1 MSGSDLDSRQ
11 QDEIESL
18 ESIYGDIFTNI
29 TPSSTVWNKKA
40 SPHFQIA
47 LLSHENPDRPVVSLV
62 LDIQFTPTYPTLP
75 PLVKVIEPKNL
86 LRAAL
91 AKTDAKIAEILKEY
105 RGEEV
110 CFTII
115 MDVKELLDDFQQ
127 TTEEVFSL
135 EEERVRRLENERKLL
150 EQHERETQRKEQLAK
165 HRQNMEA
172 TEQILQM
179 KDDYGSSHHED
190 SSADSEQGEEALDLS
205 LVPKVTSG
213 QLFEFDNVLWGDVP
227 KSNSR
232 FQFKV
237 VQGFIRSHTHDILLE
252 LGTQYIVKPYLPPGI
267 QKKFDDRSVDVSYLL
282 TVINLDNHRWLTSD
296 GKSEIR
302 ALELELEQV
311 MSLSSESILKVYGFQ
326 IDQHTHSSS
335 KWTIRLLTEFP
346 LVLQSL
352 EDILTTAD
360 FIHWGLARAWL
371 IQLLPALEYLHDN
384 GLPHQL
390 ICPLSIILCENQLE
404 DLNPK
409 HTKALKFCHPAYGY
423 TILRMVDSCSNKST
437 GEDFVYRFIPR
448 AWVDPDPS
456 GGYFKT
462 DIWELGVLFMRV
474 MFSYDV
480 LTTEYKT
487 PEEFLNNFDVN
498 AYPGL
503 EEYTER
509 VYDLLSKMLQP
520 KASKRLSLLELNA
533 VKFLRSGIEMNT
545 QNLKSRLVEVSK
557 IMDQGM
563 FQSAVEVRKQ
573 VKGNPIG
580 SSKYQ
585 RTILD
590 SARRNLAVSQV
601 SRRRYSNNNPQSPFF
616 TNDNYVGAN
625 GHESRY
631 EREFEEVGKLGKG
644 GFGEVVKVRNRME
657 GTFYAIKKI
666 KHRADKLETLLSE
679 VLSLAR
685 LNNQYIVRYYGCW
698 VEDLPDAPEKKETA
712 LEDSDNEESMFTDDD
727 DFESPLNVR
736 SSSFLKS
743 HDSSFQIDY
752 FKNSVDPLLDYDDS
766 DFDDRIV
773 FANSDTEDEIS
784 HQDEDEDYDNDEHN
798 DDEDD
803 DADDDED
810 ETEDETE
817 DDSEE
822 IPESLSDDSTTPRK
836 AVTKNKAQGKSIL
849 YIQMEFCE
857 NNTLLNLI
865 ERGLPA
871 NPSEYWRLFRQILEA
886 VSYIHSS
893 GFIHRDLKP
902 TNIFIDKSN
911 NIKVGDFG
919 LAKNSQFSSAV
930 LNNNQVAPRAN
941 KDLSTLVGTFFYTAK
956 EVATGEYDEKIDMYS
971 LGIIFFE
978 MCYQLGTG
986 MERAMILNDL
996 RLVDIKF
1003 PSGFAD
1009 SRKPTEKRIIR
1020 RLLDH
1025 DPQKRPGAMELLQ
1038 SGLIPVE
1045 HQDVIIKEALK
1056 SLADPASPW
1065 QQQVRETLFNQ
1076 PYLLAQ
1082 DLMFENAGKN
1092 SHSELLE
1099 STSNDYLIL
1108 SQTLH
1113 ELSSIFD
1120 NHGAIE
1126 DFDGSSL
1133 LPKLLAQSK
1142 ELVYEL
1148 LDRSGSV
1155 LTLSYDLILPIARF
1169 LSRHKL
1175 QMDKLYRHEFVYRPN
1190 VRGMGKPDKY
1200 YAVAFDIFAHEL
1212 LVLTSNSAECIKAVD
1227 EILSTFPCFKT
1238 KNAQTYIIIN
1248 HSDILNSAIDFA
1260 FGTSHTIS
1268 QSRRYELMG
1277 VLSQLGIERGAEDIK
1292 TYLRNDFK
1300 IQHTVVKDL
1309 IDVFNFTVEPEKARQ
1324 KLRKI
1329 MVDSPLL
1336 AKVERALNNI
1346 EEILD
1351 IVHKFG
1357 VKSIVSFCPLS
1368 NYNAKYYDGAFM
1380 FQAIHRIDKNRKFS
1394 RVATG
1399 GRYDNLIDSLSNEGL
1414 SKLKTPHGVG
1424 FQLTTTLLFL
1434 LMKNTLK
1441 RAYTSSGAAKSMF
1454 KWKKV
1459 RCDVLLSSMEDSI
1472 IKESGFQL
1480 LKDIWARDISCD
1492 WFVAK
1497 FHEDILNKALDDG
1510 SNWIVHL
1517 RQPNL
1522 ARKKSKK
1529 GLFKPIRVKNISMNR
1544 ETDVDYNE
1552 LLDFLAGE
1560 IEERNIENT
1569 ETSFSAATGVSG
1581 ENTNESGKDQARI
1594 GEPIFNVDIDQK
1606 VIVVP
1611 NAAPRGRKNNKKEKW
1626 ELENDSK
1633 LASSNMMKELAKAP
1647 IITIDLSD
1655 AVLDM
1660 ILTTSVQVSL
1670 EEWFKKL
1677 FFINNKI
1684 PKSYASAI
1692 HDTLNKEASKGTPWA
1707 ILHSPKTDKTTI
1719 VDLQR

>member
-1 MSGSDLDSRQ
+1 MSGSDLDRRQ

-18 ESIYGDIFTNI
+18 DSIYGDIFTNI
-29 TPSSTVWNKKA
+29 TPTSTVWSKKA

-47 LLSHENPDRPVVSLV
+47 LLSHENPERPVVSLV

-86 LRAAL
+86 LRDRL
-91 AKTDAKIAEILKEY
+91 AKIDRTIAEVLEEY

-135 EEERVRRLENERKLL
+135 EEERTRRLAGEQKRL
-150 EQHERETQRKEQLAK
+150 EQLEQETQRKEQLAK
-165 HRQNMEA
+165 QKKTIEA

-179 KDDYGSSHHED
+179 KGDYR
-190 SSADSEQGEEALDLS
+190 SAHQEEYRASGGLGGPEQS
-205 LVPKVTSG
+205 LVPKVSSG
-213 QLFEFDNVLWGDVP
+213 QLFEFENVLWGDIP

-237 VQGFIRSHTHDILLE
+237 VQGFIRSHTHDLLLE
-252 LGTQYIVKPYLPPGI
+252 LGTQYIVKPYLPPCV
-267 QKKFDDRSVDVSYLL
+267 QKKLDDRNVDVSYLL
-282 TVINLDNHRWLTSD
+282 TVVDLDHHRWLTSD
-296 GKSEIR
+296 GKAEIR

-311 MSLSSESILKVYGFQ
+311 MALNSDSILKVYGFQ
-326 IDQHTHSSS
+326 IDQHAHSSS

-346 LVLQSL
+346 LVMQSL
-352 EDILTTAD
+352 EDILITAD

-384 GLPHQL
+384 GLPHHL

-404 DLNPK
+404 DLSLSHSK
-409 HTKALKFCHPAYGY
+409 TLKFCHPAYGY
-423 TILRMVDSCSNKST
+423 SLLRMINACGNLSS
-437 GEDFVYRFIPR
+437 EEQFLYRFIPK
-448 AWVDPDPS
+448 AWIDPDPS
-456 GGYFKT
+456 GGYIKT

-487 PEEFLNNFDVN
+487 PEEFLNKFDVS
-498 AYPGL
+498 AFPGL
-503 EEYTER
+503 EEYSGR

-520 KASKRLSLLELNA
+520 KATKRLSLLELNA
-533 VKFLRSGIEMNT
+533 VKFLRSGIEMDM
-545 QNLKSRLVEVSK
+545 QSLKSRLTEVSK
-557 IMDQGM
+557 FMDQ
-563 FQSAVEVRKQ
+563 AIPLPAPEVSK
-573 VKGNPIG
+573 KLKNHPIG

-585 RTILD
+585 TSALD
-590 SARRNLAVSQV
+590 AARRNLAVSQV
-601 SRRRYSNNNPQSPFF
+601 SKRRYSNNNNTQIPFS
-616 TNDNYVGAN
+616 NDAYTGVNA
-625 GHESRY
+625 HESRY

-657 GTFYAIKKI
+657 GTFYAVKKI
-666 KHRADKLETLLSE
+666 KHRADKLENLLSE

-685 LNNQYIVRYYGCW
+685 LNHQYIVRYYGCW
-698 VEDLPDAPEKKETA
+698 VEDVPDVPKIDDSAID
-712 LEDSDNEESMFTDDD
+712 DSDESSLSSDEE
-727 DFESPLNVR
+727 DFESPFNVK

-752 FKNSVDPLLDYDDS
+752 FKNSIDPLLDYGDS

-773 FANSDTEDEIS
+773 FANSDTEE
-784 HQDEDEDYDNDEHN
+784 EGN
-798 DDEDD
+798 DD
-803 DADDDED
+803 DADDDSE
-810 ETEDETE
+810 ES

-822 IPESLSDDSTTPRK
+822 EESEEETEEESGSLTDEFSTPKKHVANTRTP
-836 AVTKNKAQGKSIL
+836 GKSIL

-865 ERGLPA
+865 ERGLPE
-871 NPSEYWRLFRQILEA
+871 NPSEYWRLFRQVLEA

-930 LNNNQVAPRAN
+930 LKNNQVAPRAN
-941 KDLSTLVGTFFYTAK
+941 RDLSTVVGTFFYTAN
-956 EVATGEYDEKIDMYS
+956 EVASGEYDEKIDMYS

-996 RLVDIKF
+996 RLVDVKF
-1003 PSGFAD
+1003 PSSFAD
-1009 SRKPTEKRIIR
+1009 SRKSTEKRIIR
-1020 RLLDH
+1020 QLLDH
-1025 DPQKRPGAMELLQ
+1025 DPTKRPGASELLQ

-1045 HQDVIIKEALK
+1045 HQDIIIKEALK

-1092 SHSELLE
+1092 SHSEILE
-1099 STSNDYLIL
+1099 STSNDFLIL
-1108 SQTLH
+1108 SQTLN
-1113 ELSSIFD
+1113 ELSQIFS

-1126 DFDGSSL
+1126 DFDGTSL
-1133 LPKLLAQSK
+1133 LPKLLVQSK
-1142 ELVYEL
+1142 EFVYEL

-1155 LTLSYDLILPIARF
+1155 LTLSYDLVLPIARF
-1169 LSRHKL
+1169 LSRCKI
-1175 QMDKLYRHEFVYRPN
+1175 QVTKLYRHEFVYRPN
-1190 VRGMGKPDKY
+1190 LRGMGKPDKY
-1200 YAVAFDIFAHEL
+1200 YAVAFDIFAHEP

-1227 EILSTFPCFKT
+1227 EILSTFPCFKS
-1238 KNAQTYIIIN
+1238 KNAQTFIIIN
-1248 HSDILNSAIDFA
+1248 HSDILNSVIDYA
-1260 FGTSHTIS
+1260 FGMTHKIS
-1268 QSRRYELMG
+1268 QTRRYELMG
-1277 VLSQLGIERGAEDIK
+1277 VLSQLGIERGAEAIK

-1324 KLRKI
+1324 KLKKI

-1336 AKVERALNNI
+1336 AKVERALDNL

-1351 IVHKFG
+1351 ILKKLG
-1357 VKSIVSFCPLS
+1357 IKSNVSFCPLS

-1399 GRYDNLIDSLSNEGL
+1399 GRYDKLIDSLSNEGL
-1414 SKLKTPHGVG
+1414 SKLKTPHSVG
-1424 FQLTTTLLFL
+1424 FQLTTTLLFF
-1434 LMKNTLK
+1434 LMKNTLR
-1441 RAYTSSGAAKSMF
+1441 RAQTTSGTSKTLAR
-1454 KWKKV
+1454 WKKV
-1459 RCDVLLSSMEDSI
+1459 RCDVLLSSSEDSI
-1472 IKESGFQL
+1472 IKDSGYQL
-1480 LKDIWARDISCD
+1480 LRDLWAHNISCD
-1492 WFVAK
+1492 WYVSK
-1497 FHEDILNKALDDG
+1497 FNEDILNKALDDG

-1522 ARKKSKK
+1522 TRKKGKK

-1544 ETDVDYNE
+1544 ETDVDYPE
-1552 LLDFLAGE
+1552 LLEFLACE
-1560 IEERNIENT
+1560 IEERNSGT
-1569 ETSFSAATGVSG
+1569 RETALSDALGNA
-1581 ENTNESGKDQARI
+1581 NESTAEPGKDQSRI
-1594 GEPIFNVDIDQK
+1594 GEPIFNVDLDQK

-1611 NAAPRGRKNNKKEKW
+1611 NAAPRGRKNNKKDKW

-1633 LASSNMMKELAKAP
+1633 LAASFMMKELAKAP
-1647 IITIDLSD
+1647 IVTVDLTDS
-1655 AVLDM
+1655 VLDM
-1660 ILTTSVQVSL
+1660 ILTTSVQIPF

-1677 FFINNKI
+1677 FFMNNKI

-1692 HDTLNKEASKGTPWA
+1692 HDTLNKEASRGTNWA
-1707 ILHSPKTDKTTI
+1707 ILHSPKTDKTTM

>member
-1 MSGSDLDSRQ
+1 MSRQ
-11 QDEIESL
+11 DQDNRQRDEIESL
-18 ESIYGDIFTNI
+18 ESIYGDIFTDL
-29 TPSSTVWNKKA
+29 TSSSTVWNKRA

-47 LLSHENPDRPVVSLV
+47 LLSHENPARPIVSLI

-75 PLVKVIEPKNL
+75 PLVKIVEPKNL
-86 LRAAL
+86 LKARL
-91 AKTDAKIAEILKEY
+91 AKIESRVATILKEY
-105 RGEEV
+105 LGEEV

-115 MDVKELLDDFQQ
+115 MDVKEMLDDFQQ

-135 EEERVRRLENERKLL
+135 EEERLRRLETERKLL
-150 EQHERETQRKEQLAK
+150 EQKEREALRKEQLAK
-165 HRQNMEA
+165 HRQTMEA
-172 TEQILQM
+172 NEQILQM
-179 KDDYGSSHHED
+179 KDDYGNSKYESD
-190 SSADSEQGEEALDLS
+190 NAIGNSAENSDHS
-205 LVPKVTSG
+205 LVPKVVSG

-252 LGTQYIVKPYLPPGI
+252 IGTQYIVKPYLPPET
-267 QKKFDDRSVDVSYLL
+267 QKRFDDRNLDVSYLL
-282 TVINLDNHRWLTSD
+282 TVIELDDHHWLTSD
-296 GKSEIR
+296 GKAEIR

-311 MSLSSESILKVYGFQ
+311 MALSSLSVLKVYGFQ
-326 IDQHTHSSS
+326 IDQHEHTTS
-335 KWTIRLLTEFP
+335 KWTIRLLTEYS
-346 LVLQSL
+346 LLLQL
-352 EDILTTAD
+352 LDDILRTAD

-384 GLPHQL
+384 GLPHHL
-390 ICPLSIILCENQLE
+390 ICPMTILVSDDGLDDQKSRNI
-404 DLNPK
+404 K
-409 HTKALKFCHPAYGY
+409 ILKFCHPAYGY
-423 TILRMVDSCSNKST
+423 NILRMVNHCKIKL
-437 GEDFVYRFIPR
+437 GENFVHRYIPK
-448 AWVDPDPS
+448 AWMDPDSS
-456 GGYFKT
+456 GGYIKT

-480 LTTEYKT
+480 LLTDYKT
-487 PEEFLNNFDVN
+487 PEDFLSNFNVD
-498 AYPGL
+498 AFPGL
-503 EEYTER
+503 EEYSER

-520 KASKRLSLLELNA
+520 KLSKRLSLLELNA
-533 VKFLRSGIEMNT
+533 VKFLRSGIDVNT
-545 QNLKSRLVEVSK
+545 QTLKSRLVEVSK
-557 IMDQGM
+557 IMDHELSVG
-563 FQSAVEVRKQ
+563 AVGHQNTIKG
-573 VKGNPIG
+573 VKGDPIG
-580 SSKYQ
+580 SSQYQ
-585 RTILD
+585 TLALD
-590 SARRNLAVSQV
+590 AARRNLAVSQV
-601 SRRRYSNNNPQSPFF
+601 SRRRYSNNNQSSPLMSEFSPGGKAH
-616 TNDNYVGAN
+616 D
-625 GHESRY
+625 SRY

-685 LNNQYIVRYYGCW
+685 LNHQYIVRYYGCW
-698 VEDLPDAPEKKETA
+698 VEEIQEVQGAKGSA
-712 LEDSDNEESMFTDDD
+712 IEDSEDDSLSEED
-727 DFESPLNVR
+727 DFEGPLNVR
-736 SSSFLKS
+736 SSSFLTS
-743 HDSSFQIDY
+743 HDNSFQIDY
-752 FKNSVDPLLDYDDS
+752 FKNSVDPLLEYDDS

-773 FANSDTEDEIS
+773 FANSDDDNSDGDEEEDEEES
-784 HQDEDEDYDNDEHN
+784 EEVSTT
-798 DDEDD
+798 DD
-803 DADDDED
+803 DTEELSESLVD
-810 ETEDETE
+810 ET
-817 DDSEE
+817 
-822 IPESLSDDSTTPRK
+822 
-836 AVTKNKAQGKSIL
+836 NKRRPVAPPKMQGKSIL

-865 ERGLPA
+865 ERGLPS

-930 LNNNQVAPRAN
+930 LKNNQVAPKGN
-941 KDLSTLVGTFFYTAK
+941 KDLSTVVGTFFYTAN

-978 MCYQLGTG
+978 MCYPLGTG
-986 MERAMILNDL
+986 MERAMILNDM
-996 RLVDIKF
+996 RLVDVKF
-1003 PSGFAD
+1003 PSGFGD
-1009 SRKPTEKRIIR
+1009 VRKPTEKRIIR

-1045 HQDVIIKEALK
+1045 HQDIIIKEALK

-1082 DLMFENAGKN
+1082 DLMFETVGKD
-1092 SHSELLE
+1092 SHGEIIE
-1099 STSNDYLIL
+1099 NTSNDYLVL

-1113 ELSSIFD
+1113 ELSRIFD
-1120 NHGAIE
+1120 NHGAIQ
-1126 DFDGSSL
+1126 DFSGSSL
-1133 LPKLLAQSK
+1133 VPKLKLQAQAK
-1142 ELVYEL
+1142 EQVYEL
-1148 LDRSGSV
+1148 LDRSGLV
-1155 LTLSYDLILPIARF
+1155 LTLTYDLIFPIARF

-1175 QMDKLYRHEFVYRPN
+1175 QVSKLYRHEFVYRPN
-1190 VRGMGKPDKY
+1190 LRGVGKPDKY
-1200 YAVAFDIFAHEL
+1200 SAVAFDIFANDSLEL
-1212 LVLTSNSAECIKAVD
+1212 NSNSAECIKVAD
-1227 EILSTFPCFKT
+1227 EILNTFPCFKT
-1238 KNAQTYIIIN
+1238 KNAQTYIVIN
-1248 HSDILNSAIDFA
+1248 HSDILNCVVDFA
-1260 FGTSHTIS
+1260 FGRSHTIS
-1268 QSRRYELMG
+1268 QTRRYELMG

-1292 TYLRNDFK
+1292 RYLRNDFK

-1309 IDVFNFTVEPEKARQ
+1309 IDLFNFTVEPEKASQ

-1329 MVDSPLL
+1329 MIDSPLL
-1336 AKVERALNNI
+1336 AKVERALSNI
-1346 EEILD
+1346 REILS
-1351 IVHKFG
+1351 IVNKLG
-1357 VKSIVSFCPLS
+1357 VKTTVSFCPLS
-1368 NYNAKYYDGAFM
+1368 NYNAKYYDGEFM

-1399 GRYDNLIDSLSNEGL
+1399 GRYDHLVASLSNDGF
-1414 SKLKTPHGVG
+1414 SKVKIAHGVG

-1441 RAYTSSGAAKSMF
+1441 RAHTSSATSKAMA

-1459 RCDVLLSSMEDSI
+1459 RCDVLVASLEETI
-1472 IKESGFQL
+1472 ISNSGYQL
-1480 LKDIWARDISCD
+1480 LRELWANNISGD
-1492 WFVAK
+1492 WYVSS
-1497 FHEDILNKALDDG
+1497 FHEDILNKAMDDG

-1522 ARKKSKK
+1522 LRKKSKK

-1544 ETDVDYNE
+1544 ETDVDYDE
-1552 LLDFLAGE
+1552 LVGFLTTE
-1560 IEERNIENT
+1560 IEERNNEITEPSTSVAAASIVEN
-1569 ETSFSAATGVSG
+1569 S
-1581 ENTNESGKDQARI
+1581 NESGNDQARI

-1633 LASSNMMKELAKAP
+1633 LAASNLMKDLAKAP
-1647 IITIDLSD
+1647 IVTVDLSD
-1655 AVLDM
+1655 SVLDM
-1660 ILTTSVQVSL
+1660 ILSTSVQVPL

-1677 FFINNKI
+1677 FFMNNKI
-1684 PKSYASAI
+1684 PKSYATAI
-1692 HDTLNKEASKGTPWA
+1692 YDTLNKEAGKGTPWA
-1707 ILHSPKTDKTTI
+1707 VLHSPKTDKTTI
-1719 VDLQR
+1719 VNLQR